1 MEMLSCGE
9 GGGSVSSIIHDIR
22 NQLAIAAANVEAF
35 HDGIL
40 VPTPERL
47 RAVLD
52 ALEAAGATSYR
63 RSERDG
69 TILLL

>member
-1 MEMLSCGE
+1 M
-9 GGGSVSSIIHDIR
+9 SSIIHDIR

-52 ALEAAGATSYR
+52 ALEAAGVLLGELPREAAIAV
-63 RSERDG
+63 RDE
-69 TILLL
+69 LSS